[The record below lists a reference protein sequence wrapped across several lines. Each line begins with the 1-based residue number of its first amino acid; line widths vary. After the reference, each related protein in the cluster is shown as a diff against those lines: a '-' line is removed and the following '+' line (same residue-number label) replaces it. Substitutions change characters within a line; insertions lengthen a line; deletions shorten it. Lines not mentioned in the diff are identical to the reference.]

1 MLCNCEGKEKKIQL
15 FGQVARFVTAFTFEI
30 SPNRIVRCLHLL
42 HIFFSWSMRGEFF
55 VTFVSV
61 RSDKI
66 GTISNKKIMPFL
78 YKKASWLGAAL
89 EQSQIKRNK

>member
-42 HIFFSWSMRGEFF
+42 HIFSHG
-55 VTFVSV
+55 
-61 RSDKI
+61 
-66 GTISNKKIMPFL
+66 
-78 YKKASWLGAAL
+78 
-89 EQSQIKRNK
+89 Q